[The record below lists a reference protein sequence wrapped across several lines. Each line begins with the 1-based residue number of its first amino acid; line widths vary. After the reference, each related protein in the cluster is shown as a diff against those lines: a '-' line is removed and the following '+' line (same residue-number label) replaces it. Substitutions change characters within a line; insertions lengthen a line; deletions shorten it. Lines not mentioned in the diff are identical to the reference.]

1 MIEFSISTDLIEGEF
16 FDKLD
21 EISQA
26 GFHAV
31 ELEIS
36 DIKNFHRS
44 LAKIKSYCDALKLNI
59 YAINCSDRY
68 SLLFQKNKTGDFPIL
83 REYLE
88 YAQHL
93 DVSLITLRNL
103 GVSNERTIKKD
114 IISIFVEAAEL
125 AKTFNCRLALPE
137 SPWTYIINNELMALD
152 LINEVSHTN
161 FGFVINSTQCLTDG
175 TQAAR
180 FRDVPEDR
188 IFLAQLSDSA
198 RFGQRTD
205 GTWTTSRLL
214 PGEGVLNLES
224 FVKILSR
231 NGYKGPWSISN
242 PYWFKLK
249 PRKNFSQDAF
259 RSLVSLLDEVAK
271 SEVNISKPLQDLPS
285 KVQVTG
291 FEFIEFSVDKKTH
304 KEIKNILASM
314 AFRLEKTHKTK
325 KVELWR
331 QGSINVVLNLE
342 MEGHSGEAFIQNGPC
357 VCDMGVRVKDARQTV
372 QRATMLGTPSFSQ
385 RLGDGELNIPAIK
398 AGGANVVHFIDEKS
412 NAHRVWDIEFVPVAG
427 SKYPQPSGLR
437 RIDHVAQTMKH
448 DEMRSW
454 LTYYLSNFDMRKSD
468 VLDINDPSGLIMS
481 QAISSPEGEVRLNL
495 NGALDQKTFAG
506 SFLKND
512 AVAGV
517 QHIAFTTDDIFETS
531 EKLNLMGFERLKIPE
546 DYYESLEADFKL
558 DKDFKNRLKD
568 NQILYDRDDKGEY
581 FQIYSL
587 PFWNGFFFEIV
598 QRSGRFD
605 GYGAR
610 NASTRLIAQSEF
622 V

>member
-1 MIEFSISTDLIEGEF
+1 MKFSLTTDLTEGEIVDKLIEIAGAGFDSVELNISDLELSLQQNQNIKKLCEDINLAICLLKCSEKFYGLIETDKNQSLNYLQKNLEVTQEIGANTLALSISRLKDHFKSMEGLCDYLNEASNYAGKIGLRIALQDAPWTPILSNGPTVIDLI
-16 FDKLD
+16 KK
-21 EISQA
+21 ISCA
-26 GFHAV
+26 
-31 ELEIS
+31 
-36 DIKNFHRS
+36 
-44 LAKIKSYCDALKLNI
+44 
-59 YAINCSDRY
+59 
-68 SLLFQKNKTGDFPIL
+68 
-83 REYLE
+83 
-88 YAQHL
+88 
-93 DVSLITLRNL
+93 NL
-103 GVSNERTIKKD
+103 G
-114 IISIFVEAAEL
+114 F
-125 AKTFNCRLALPE
+125 
-137 SPWTYIINNELMALD
+137 IIN
-152 LINEVSHTN
+152 S
-161 FGFVINSTQCLTDG
+161 SQCLADG

-180 FRDVPEDR
+180 LRDIPKNK

-198 RFGQRTD
+198 RFGNRTD

-214 PGEGVLNLES
+214 PGEGVLNIES

-231 NGYKGPWSISN
+231 IGYKGPWSISN

-291 FEFIEFSVDKKTH
+291 FEFIEFSVEKKTH

-342 MEGHSGEAFIQNGPC
+342 MEGHAGEAFIQNGPC

-372 QRATMLGTPSFSQ
+372 QRAMMLGTPSFSQ

-412 NAHRVWDIEFVPVAG
+412 NAHRVWDIEFVPVAT
-427 SKYPQPSGLR
+427 SEYPQPSGLR

-454 LTYYLSNFDMRKSD
+454 LTYYLSNFDMQKSD
-468 VLDINDPSGLIMS
+468 VIDINDPSGLIMS

-531 EKLNLMGFERLKIPE
+531 EKLNLMGFERLIIPE

>member
-205 GTWTTSRLL
+205 GT
-214 PGEGVLNLES
+214 
-224 FVKILSR
+224 LS
-231 NGYKGPWSISN
+231 
-242 PYWFKLK
+242 
-249 PRKNFSQDAF
+249 
-259 RSLVSLLDEVAK
+259 
-271 SEVNISKPLQDLPS
+271 
-285 KVQVTG
+285 
-291 FEFIEFSVDKKTH
+291 
-304 KEIKNILASM
+304 
-314 AFRLEKTHKTK
+314 
-325 KVELWR
+325 
-331 QGSINVVLNLE
+331 
-342 MEGHSGEAFIQNGPC
+342 
-357 VCDMGVRVKDARQTV
+357 
-372 QRATMLGTPSFSQ
+372 
-385 RLGDGELNIPAIK
+385 
-398 AGGANVVHFIDEKS
+398 
-412 NAHRVWDIEFVPVAG
+412 
-427 SKYPQPSGLR
+427 
-437 RIDHVAQTMKH
+437 
-448 DEMRSW
+448 
-454 LTYYLSNFDMRKSD
+454 
-468 VLDINDPSGLIMS
+468 LI
-481 QAISSPEGEVRLNL
+481 
-495 NGALDQKTFAG
+495 
-506 SFLKND
+506 
-512 AVAGV
+512 
-517 QHIAFTTDDIFETS
+517 HI
-531 EKLNLMGFERLKIPE
+531 
-546 DYYESLEADFKL
+546 
-558 DKDFKNRLKD
+558 
-568 NQILYDRDDKGEY
+568 
-581 FQIYSL
+581 
-587 PFWNGFFFEIV
+587 
-598 QRSGRFD
+598 
-605 GYGAR
+605 
-610 NASTRLIAQSEF
+610 
-622 V
+622 

>member
-44 LAKIKSYCDALKLNI
+44 LSKIKSYCDALKLNI

-125 AKTFNCRLALPE
+125 AKTFNCRLALLE

-152 LINEVSHTN
+152 LINKVSHTN

-342 MEGHSGEAFIQNGPC
+342 MEGHAGEAFIQNGPC

-372 QRATMLGTPSFSQ
+372 QRAMMLGTPSFSQ

-412 NAHRVWDIEFVPVAG
+412 NAHRVWDIEFVPVA
-427 SKYPQPSGLR
+427 
-437 RIDHVAQTMKH
+437 
-448 DEMRSW
+448 
-454 LTYYLSNFDMRKSD
+454 
-468 VLDINDPSGLIMS
+468 
-481 QAISSPEGEVRLNL
+481 
-495 NGALDQKTFAG
+495 
-506 SFLKND
+506 
-512 AVAGV
+512 
-517 QHIAFTTDDIFETS
+517 TS
-531 EKLNLMGFERLKIPE
+531 E
-546 DYYESLEADFKL
+546 
-558 DKDFKNRLKD
+558 
-568 NQILYDRDDKGEY
+568 
-581 FQIYSL
+581 YSQ
-587 PFWNGFFFEIV
+587 P
-598 QRSGRFD
+598 
-605 GYGAR
+605 
-610 NASTRLIAQSEF
+610 
-622 V
+622 